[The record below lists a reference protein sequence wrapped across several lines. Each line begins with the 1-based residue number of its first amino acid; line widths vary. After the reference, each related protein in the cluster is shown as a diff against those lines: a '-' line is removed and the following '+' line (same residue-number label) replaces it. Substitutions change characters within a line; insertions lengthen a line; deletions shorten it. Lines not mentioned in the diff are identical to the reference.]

1 MGSVMM
7 RFMNRNAVFIKNGAK
22 VRFFFEL
29 NK

>member
-7 RFMNRNAVFIKNGAK
+7 RFMNRNAVLLKNSAK